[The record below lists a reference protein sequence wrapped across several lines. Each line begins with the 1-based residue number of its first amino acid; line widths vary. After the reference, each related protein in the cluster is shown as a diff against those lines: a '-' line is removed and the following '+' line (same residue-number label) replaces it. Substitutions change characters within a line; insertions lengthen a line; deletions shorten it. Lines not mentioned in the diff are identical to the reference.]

1 MVRETWRSS
10 FRSHKLKISTFL
22 ENAHKMNFLF
32 LFCDQKQQIFN
43 IIKCRDKCMRIRRK
57 GRKRLRKPPVSL
69 H

>member
-22 ENAHKMNFLF
+22 RNAHKMNFLF

-43 IIKCRDKCMRIRRK
+43 IIKCRDKWIRTERK

>member
-22 ENAHKMNFLF
+22 INAHKMNFLF

-43 IIKCRDKCMRIRRK
+43 ITKCRDKKRHSGRK
-57 GRKRLRKPPVSL
+57 ERKRLRSPQVSL